1 MRVNLVRDDA
11 HRVVGL
17 AWRVF
22 GKTGHRVRKDLATA
36 PSSECACGESVCD
49 CGCDC
54 QED

>member
-17 AWRVF
+17 AWRL
-22 GKTGHRVRKDLATA
+22 GRRTGLKVRKTVALVPVSA
-36 PSSECACGESVCD
+36 CACGEDVCD

-54 QED
+54 DA